1 MLKVGITGG
10 IGSGKS
16 IICQIFQLLGISV
29 INADEVAKN
38 LYYTDIEL
46 KKSIIKLLGDDIYI
60 NNQLNKSLF
69 KKLLFD
75 NKELRQTIN
84 ELVHPKVQHHIKEWM
99 HIQKGP
105 YCIKEAALMIESGS
119 YKQLDYLICV
129 ISDEKLRMS
138 RVLKRDHSNIESIK
152 KIIKSQIDDE
162 TRMKYADFVIINNEH
177 TSIITQVLKLHE
189 HLVGISLQKIP

>member
-16 IICQIFQLLGISV
+16 IICHIFQLLGISV
-29 INADEVAKN
+29 INADEVAKK

-46 KKSIIKLLGDDIYI
+46 KKSIIKLLGDNIYI
-60 NNQLNKSLF
+60 NDELNKSLF

-84 ELVHPKVQHHIKEWM
+84 DIVHPKVQQYINEWM
-99 HIQKGP
+99 LGQKGT

-119 YKQLDYLICV
+119 YKHLDYLICV
-129 ISDEKLRMS
+129 ISDEALRMS
-138 RVLKRDHSNIESIK
+138 RLLKRDHSNEEDIK
-152 KIIKSQIDDE
+152 KIIESQIDDE
-162 TRMKYADFVIINNEH
+162 TRMQYADFVINNNEH
-177 TSIITQVLKLHE
+177 TSLITQVMNIHG
-189 HLVGISLQKIP
+189 HLINIAL